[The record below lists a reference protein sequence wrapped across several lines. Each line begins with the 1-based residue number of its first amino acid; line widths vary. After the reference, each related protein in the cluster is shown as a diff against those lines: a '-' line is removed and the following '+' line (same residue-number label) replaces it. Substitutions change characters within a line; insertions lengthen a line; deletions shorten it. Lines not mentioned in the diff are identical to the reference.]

1 MTSQLNVDTIVDKA
15 GSGGSNVKMA
25 NTSTYVSDGGAVT
38 QNTVQGIAKCW
49 FQIVQDS
56 THSINDSF
64 NVGSITDAGA
74 GETTVTFSNVMANND
89 YSGVLHVQ
97 SANNRRAMSNA
108 PSTTRI
114 KVEVYQVSTNSTAA
128 DATGGVSGTAHG
140 DLA

>member
-1 MTSQLNVDTIVDKA
+1 MASELKVDKFTGVTTA
-15 GSGGSNVKMA
+15 GSILVTGEGN
-25 NTSTYVSDGGAVT
+25 STT
-38 QNTVQGIAKCW
+38 TNLQQGLAKVW

-74 GETTVTFSNVMANND
+74 GETTVTFSNVMAND
-89 YSGVLHVQ
+89 DWSGVLTAQ

-114 KVEVYQVSTNSTAA
+114 KVEVYQVSSNSTAA
-128 DATGGVSGTAHG
+128 DATGGVSGTVHG